1 MKQHLTEY
9 ENSGNRIEVGY
20 VTHLSRLAKLIA
32 HVCEKNALTKMG
44 VEGEFPDWAEFE
56 STIL

>member
-1 MKQHLTEY
+1 MTEY

-20 VTHLSRLAKLIA
+20 VTHLSRLAELIA
-32 HVCEKNALTKMG
+32 HVSEKNELTKMG
-44 VEGEFPDWAEFE
+44 IEGEFPDWAEFE